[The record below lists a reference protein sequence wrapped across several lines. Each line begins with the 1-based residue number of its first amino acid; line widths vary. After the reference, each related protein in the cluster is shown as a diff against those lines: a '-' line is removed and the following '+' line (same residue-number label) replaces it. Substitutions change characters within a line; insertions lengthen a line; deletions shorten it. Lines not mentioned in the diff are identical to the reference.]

1 MSRLYIT
8 RFMDR
13 LQQLESR
20 GAKDF
25 SCPMHDA
32 KQLHSD
38 ITKLLLDLEQL
49 RTQAQ
54 AGEEVIR
61 VEMEGGSF

>member
-8 RFMDR
+8 RFIDR

-25 SCPMHDA
+25 TCPMQDA

-49 RTQAQ
+49 RTQPQ
-54 AGEEVIR
+54 ASEEVIR
-61 VEMEGGSF
+61 VEMGGGSF